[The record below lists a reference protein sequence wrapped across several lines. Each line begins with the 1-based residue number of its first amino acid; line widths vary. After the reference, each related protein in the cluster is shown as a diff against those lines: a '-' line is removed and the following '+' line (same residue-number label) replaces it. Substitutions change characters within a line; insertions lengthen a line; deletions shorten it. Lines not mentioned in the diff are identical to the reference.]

1 MSRLLSMASKVCV
14 AFACLLLTG
23 ACTARFSQSLTG
35 SIPATQGTKTTAS
48 DTGLSIFN
56 IVVDEPQPAHEL
68 VTGLLASCKQLVRV
82 QVDYRELVIIIVGIP
97 KVEVTG
103 YCVQ

>member
-1 MSRLLSMASKVCV
+1 MSRLRSVASSVCV

-48 DTGLSIFN
+48 DTGLSIFY
-56 IVVDEPQPAHEL
+56 IVVREPKPAHEL
-68 VTGLLASCKQLVRV
+68 VSSLMANCKQLVRV
-82 QVDYRELVIIIVGIP
+82 QVDYRELVYVIVGIP